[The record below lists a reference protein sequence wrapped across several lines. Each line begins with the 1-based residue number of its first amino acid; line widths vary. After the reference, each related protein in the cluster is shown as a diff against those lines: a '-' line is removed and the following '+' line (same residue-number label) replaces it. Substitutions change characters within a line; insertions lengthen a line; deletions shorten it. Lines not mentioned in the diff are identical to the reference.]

1 MADKKYETGI
11 ETRKLILAECRKLFL
26 DKGFHETSY
35 NDICKA
41 AHVNRGSIYY
51 HFKQKDMIRY
61 EILWEIYTDN
71 KRIAEQYTSVPHHQ
85 YVFSL
90 YLMWRQILTDSKL
103 GRFLTDY
110 YTDYPVYVPQK
121 DLPVFITTLYKN
133 SFDELLPLSDIDE
146 FTMASMYGYIGVVSQ
161 MVKAAPERFPLNT
174 LFGIL
179 CSAVSIFCVFL
190 RKKPG
195 SFVRIWNNVLQ
206 VFVKT
211 TPLIIYDNQQK
222 YSSCPL
228 LSVYKSCNTHRL
240 FILPSFLL

>member
-71 KRIAEQYTSVPHHQ
+71 KRFAEQYTSVSSHQ
-85 YVFSL
+85 YVFAL
-90 YLMWRQILTDSKL
+90 YLMWRQILTDPKL

-121 DLPVFITTLYKN
+121 DLPVFITTLYRN
-133 SFDELLPLSDIDE
+133 SFDEILPISDVDD
-146 FTMASMYGYIGVVSQ
+146 FTMASMYGYIGVISQ
-161 MVKAAPERFPLNT
+161 N
-174 LFGIL
+174 G
-179 CSAVSIFCVFL
+179 
-190 RKKPG
+190 
-195 SFVRIWNNVLQ
+195 
-206 VFVKT
+206 
-211 TPLIIYDNQQK
+211 
-222 YSSCPL
+222 
-228 LSVYKSCNTHRL
+228 
-240 FILPSFLL
+240 

>member
-71 KRIAEQYTSVPHHQ
+71 KRFAEQYTSVSSHQ
-85 YVFSL
+85 YVFAL
-90 YLMWRQILTDSKL
+90 YLMWRQILTDPKL

-121 DLPVFITTLYKN
+121 DLPVFITTLYRN
-133 SFDELLPLSDIDE
+133 SFDEILPISDVDD
-146 FTMASMYGYIGVVSQ
+146 FTMASMYGYIGVISQ
-161 MVKAAPERFPLNT
+161 MVKAAPERFSLNT
-174 LFGIL
+174 LFWQVLQCCFHIL
-179 CSAVSIFCVFL
+179 CIPEEKTRELCADLERCITKFCNE
-190 RKKPG
+190 KA
-195 SFVRIWNNVLQ
+195 SE
-206 VFVKT
+206 
-211 TPLIIYDNQQK
+211 
-222 YSSCPL
+222 
-228 LSVYKSCNTHRL
+228 
-240 FILPSFLL
+240 